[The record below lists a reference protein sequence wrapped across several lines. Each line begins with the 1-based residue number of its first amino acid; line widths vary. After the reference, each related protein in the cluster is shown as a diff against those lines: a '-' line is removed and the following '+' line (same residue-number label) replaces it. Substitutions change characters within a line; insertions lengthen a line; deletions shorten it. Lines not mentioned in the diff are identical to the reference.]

1 MSKAAIPAV
10 LTGKPDV
17 DRALSSMK
25 QNIDEI
31 TGQSRNVTRL
41 EPLSSTATL
50 EEVIA
55 QLNAVVA
62 RLQ

>member
-1 MSKAAIPAV
+1 MTKAAIPAV
-10 LTGKPDV
+10 SSGKADI
-17 DRALSSMK
+17 DRALSSIK
-25 QNIDEI
+25 QNLDEI

-41 EPLSSTATL
+41 TPLASTATL
-50 EEVIA
+50 AEVIA

>member
-1 MSKAAIPAV
+1 MTKAAIPAV
-10 LTGKPDV
+10 SSGKADV
-17 DRALSSMK
+17 DRALSSIK
-25 QNIDEI
+25 QNLDEI

-41 EPLSSTATL
+41 TPLASTATL
-50 EEVIA
+50 AEVIA